1 MAIAIIPVVAI
12 RKISSLWPLSLLGT
26 VLVIFG
32 IFVVF
37 GLEVDGLVDSS
48 ERELRWMNTDLLVC
62 MGQAWEQQQ
71 MIAKPHPCQVV
82 ISCDWFLNNLPDST
96 RLASCSKALA

>member
-1 MAIAIIPVVAI
+1 MAVAILPVVAI

-37 GLEVDGLVDSS
+37 GLEVGGLVDSS
-48 ERELRWMNTDLLVC
+48 ERELRWMNSDLLVC
-62 MGQAWEQQQ
+62 VGQAWGHRGHRQSEQQQ
-71 MIAKPHPCQVV
+71 MIANPHPCQ
-82 ISCDWFLNNLPDST
+82 
-96 RLASCSKALA
+96 R